1 MELTIEQKQRRSA
14 TQKQWRENNP
24 DRVKELNN
32 QYKNANKEKLK
43 EYHADYY
50 KLNKEHIRENQKE
63 YRDNNIYLDAVYFFL
78 TPENKPIYIGSSSR
92 LKERLSAHL
101 TNNSNL
107 ELTIEQLVNDYSL
120 KKIVYKDFTEYNL
133 SRNEL
138 YFIEDYYKQI
148 SKEVLGK
155 IRAFKDEEKLD
166 RSKEELIEIANQV
179 EFKEFE
185 KLDRYLN

>member
-1 MELTIEQKQRRSA
+1 M
-14 TQKQWRENNP
+14 
-24 DRVKELNN
+24 
-32 QYKNANKEKLK
+32 
-43 EYHADYY
+43 
-50 KLNKEHIRENQKE
+50 NKEHIRENQKE